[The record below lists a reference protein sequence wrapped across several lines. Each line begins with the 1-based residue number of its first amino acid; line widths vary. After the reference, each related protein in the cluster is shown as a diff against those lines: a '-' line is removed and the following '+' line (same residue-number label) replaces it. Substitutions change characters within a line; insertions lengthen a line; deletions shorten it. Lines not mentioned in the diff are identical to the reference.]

1 MQAQSGEQ
9 YYNLSI
15 SHNMSACLNLLRM
28 YASPEWRAKLQAQSG
43 TIYLQAQS
51 GELTESKP
59 GSGPLPAQSGE
70 LVIGPERHQDSGQ
83 PRAAS

>member
-15 SHNMSACLNLLRM
+15 SHNMSVRPNLLRM

-43 TIYLQAQS
+43 IIY
-51 GELTESKP
+51 
-59 GSGPLPAQSGE
+59 LPAQSGE
-70 LVIGPERHQDSGQ
+70 LPKSKASSDPQAAQSGELVISPERHQASSQ
-83 PRAAS
+83 PRVAS